1 MTDKKEKKTKPNEPT
16 SPHKHNAV
24 ETGSEQTP
32 PVSAEELDALKKQL
46 EEAQTQTAEF
56 KDGWQRARAEF
67 DNYRKRMERD
77 NALVYQ
83 NAVGNIIKRYLPVMD
98 DLQRALQSSPG
109 DLAWAS
115 GIELIYRK
123 LQSILDSEGIKR
135 IEAEGQP
142 FDPVFHEAIGQ
153 EHCDDLPSGHV
164 VAVVQN
170 GYMLGEK
177 VIRPAMVRVSE

>member
-1 MTDKKEKKTKPNEPT
+1 MNDRKEKKEKQDDTLDSQE
-16 SPHKHNAV
+16 SIA
-24 ETGSEQTP
+24 GSEG
-32 PVSAEELDALKKQL
+32 VSQEEWNNLLKQL
-46 EEAQTQTAEF
+46 QEAQTQAADF
-56 KDGWQRARAEF
+56 KDGWQRSRAEF

-77 NALVYQ
+77 NQLVYQ

-98 DLQRALQSSPG
+98 DLQRALQASPA
-109 DLAWAS
+109 DQAWVA

-135 IEAEGQP
+135 IEAEGQV
-142 FDPVFHEAIGQ
+142 FDPIFHEAIAQ
-153 EHCDDLPSGHV
+153 EHSDTLPSGYV

-170 GYMLGEK
+170 GYMLGDK